1 MGFMH
6 SLIRTLLLIA
16 SVSTGLAAALPAQG
30 VTTAAL
36 FGTLIGDSTALEGA
50 VVEVTN
56 TATGERW
63 QTATRARGRFVFEY
77 LSVGGPYVIEARA
90 IGYAPEQGAPILLS
104 LGERRRVDFTLRTAV
119 LELPEIAVL
128 ALDPLVN
135 PARTGPAQ
143 LIGDSLISRMPVRS
157 RDFAQLVYLSPQAVL
172 TPSGGVSIAGQSD
185 RLNGFQIDGATNLDL
200 TGFAGGGGFGTP
212 AASSG
217 VRTLSVEALQEL
229 QILTAP
235 FDVRYGTF
243 AGGLVN
249 AVTRSGSNRWQGSLS
264 GYFEDR
270 GLTGKDSTGRRA
282 ADFSTRELAFTLSGP
297 IARDRAA
304 FFLDIGLQRDLIPQ
318 SVPGIG
324 SDTTGGADSAGVGI
338 RYASAVR
345 FQEILRNT
353 YGVEPGTFA
362 SVPARLPSG
371 NLFAKITLQPA
382 VNNRLELSH
391 NFGRGTPDFPGFREP
406 YQAYALSSN
415 GSQGP
420 ATVNATRLNWTTARG
435 SQISNE
441 LNLAYLRV
449 RERERC
455 PAPGGYSEVFV
466 AVDESFLVAGDG
478 FSCTTNFS
486 DQDVW
491 ELTDNLTWFRGSHQ
505 LTFGTH
511 SELIRTRRLTRFYPL
526 GSWGFASLDSLAA
539 GLAAIYSRTLPN
551 PALPEEPGSNLG
563 INQLGFYLQDQWA
576 ATPRLT
582 VTAGLRMDVPF
593 VTSSPIGN
601 PLLRAELG
609 INNSLTPSGNTLWS
623 PRLGFS
629 YDLGGKGFLRGG
641 VGLFSGRPAY
651 HWLGSVFHFNGLDA
665 AQLFCDETVIPTFT
679 LDPVNQPTTC
689 GDGAV
694 VSRTEVNYFDP
705 SFRFPRNFRA
715 AVGTDLRLPWGVVG
729 TVDLLYV
736 RGVNQIYV
744 TDVNLEATGTA
755 AGEGGRV
762 LYGALDPATGKGTP
776 NRLSDAFGPVIEVR
790 NSSGDRSYVATAE
803 LRKRFVGGA
812 EIGAAYTYTDSKDRL
827 SAAGDLA
834 SVNIGATNI
843 LDGTLD
849 QRRLAASRY
858 SVPHKITLVGALDLP
873 LRARFSLFYNGFSGS
888 PYTYR
893 IEGDA
898 NADGLTAFGSLE
910 LNDPVYV
917 PRDAADITLAD
928 PGQWEELDS
937 YIRSRRC
944 LEQQRGQLLRRNS
957 CRNPWVSLMNAR
969 LSKVF
974 PTVRGQSVEL
984 IADLFNVLNFLDGD
998 WAVRRGIGGT
1008 AILQLVGY
1016 DSANQRGIY
1025 VFQTRDP
1032 LSRDLEATRWRVQL
1046 GARYTF

>member
-6 SLIRTLLLIA
+6 SLIRALLLVL
-16 SVSTGLAAALPAQG
+16 SLLTMLAAGLPAQG

-36 FGTLIGDSTALEGA
+36 FGTVTTDSTALEDA
-50 VVEVTN
+50 VVAVTN

-63 QTATRARGRFVFEY
+63 QTSTRAGGRYAFEY

-90 IGYAPEQGAPILLS
+90 IGFAPERGLPVLLS
-104 LGERRRVDFTLRTAV
+104 LGERRRVDFSLRAAL
-119 LELPEIAVL
+119 LELPEIAVFGF
-128 ALDPLVN
+128 DPLVN

-143 LIGDSLISRMPVRS
+143 TIGDSLISRMPVRS

-235 FDVRYGTF
+235 FDIRYGTF

-264 GYFEDR
+264 GYFEDKS
-270 GLTGKDSTGRRA
+270 LTGKDSTGLRA
-282 ADFSTRELAFTLSGP
+282 EDFSTKELAFTLSGP

-304 FFLDIGLQRDLIPQ
+304 FFLDLGLQRDLVPQ

-324 SDTTGGADSAGVGI
+324 SDTTGGADSSGVGI

-353 YGVEPGTFA
+353 YGVEPGTFVSA
-362 SVPARLPSG
+362 PARRPSG
-371 NLFAKITLQPA
+371 NLFAKVTLQPA
-382 VNNRLELSH
+382 VNNRVELSH
-391 NFGRGTPDFPGFREP
+391 NYGQGTPDDPGFRAP
-406 YQAYALSSN
+406 YGQYALSSN
-415 GSQGP
+415 GSQLP
-420 ATVNATRLNWTTARG
+420 ATVNATRLTWTAARG
-435 SQISNE
+435 SRLSNE

-455 PAPGGYSEVFV
+455 PAPGGYSEVYV
-466 AVDESFLVAGDG
+466 SVDEGFLVAGDG

-486 DQDVW
+486 NQDVW
-491 ELTDNLTWFRGSHQ
+491 ELTDNLTWFQGTHR

-511 SELIRTRRLTRFYPL
+511 SELIRTRRLTRIYPL
-526 GSWGFASLDSLAA
+526 GSWQFASLDSLGA
-539 GLAAIYSRTLPN
+539 GLASSYFRILPN
-551 PALPEEPGSNLG
+551 PALSEEPESALD
-563 INQLGFYLQDQWA
+563 INQIGFYAQDQWA

-593 VTSSPIGN
+593 VTASPVGN
-601 PLLRAELG
+601 PLLRSELG
-609 INNSLTPSGNTLWS
+609 IDNTLTPSGNTLWS
-623 PRLGFS
+623 PRVGFS
-629 YDLGGKGFLRGG
+629 YELGGRGFLRGG

-651 HWLGSVFHFNGLDA
+651 HWIGSVFGFNGLDA
-665 AQLFCDETVIPTFT
+665 ATLFCDESVIPAFT
-679 LDPVNQPTTC
+679 LDPADQPTTC
-689 GDGAV
+689 GDGAF
-694 VSRTEVNYFDP
+694 VSRTEINYFDP
-705 SFRFPRNFRA
+705 AFRFPRNFRA
-715 AVGTDLRLPWGVVG
+715 ALGTDLRLPWGVVG

-736 RGVNQIYV
+736 RGVNQIYL
-744 TDVNLEATGTA
+744 TDVNLVATGAA

-762 LYGALDPATGKGTP
+762 LYGTLDPATGEGTP
-776 NRLSDAFGPVIEVR
+776 NRRSDAFGPVIEIR
-790 NSSGDRSYVATAE
+790 NSSGDRSYLATAE
-803 LRKRFVGGA
+803 LRKRFAGGA
-812 EIGAAYTYTDSKDRL
+812 EVGVAYTYTDSRDRL
-827 SAAGDLA
+827 SAASDLA
-834 SVNIGATNI
+834 SFNLGAINI
-843 LDGTLD
+843 LDGPLD
-849 QRRLAASRY
+849 HRRLANSRY
-858 SVPHKITLVGALDLP
+858 SVPHKVTLIGTLDLP
-873 LRARFSLFYNGFSGS
+873 LKARLTLFYNGFSGT
-888 PYTYR
+888 PFTYR
-893 IEGDA
+893 VEGDA
-898 NADGLTAFGSLE
+898 NADGVTAFSNLE

-928 PGQWEELDS
+928 PGQWASLVR
-937 YIRSRRC
+937 YIYTHSC
-944 LEQQRGQLLRRNS
+944 LQEQRGRLLRRNS
-957 CRNPWVSLMNAR
+957 CRNPWVSVMNAR
-969 LSKVF
+969 VSKVF

-998 WAVRRGIGGT
+998 WAVRRSTNGT
-1008 AILQLVGY
+1008 AILRLVGY
-1016 DSANQRGIY
+1016 DPVNQRGIY
-1025 VFQTRDP
+1025 VFQARDANR
-1032 LSRDLEATRWRVQL
+1032 RDLEATRWRMQI